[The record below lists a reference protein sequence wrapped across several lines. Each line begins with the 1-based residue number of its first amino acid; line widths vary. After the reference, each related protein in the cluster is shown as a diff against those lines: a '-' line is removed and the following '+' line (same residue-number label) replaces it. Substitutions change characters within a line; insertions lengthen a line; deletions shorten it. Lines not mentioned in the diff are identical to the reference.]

1 MKKIILVDGNNLLFR
16 SYYATAYTGNLMK
29 NSKGFPTNALFG
41 FTNMINKILHE
52 ENPTHII
59 VAFDKGK
66 TFRHEKYADYKGGRG
81 ETPDELKMQFPVA
94 KELLTYMGIKYY
106 EIDNYEAD
114 DIIGTFAKFCDDEDE
129 FIGTIISSDKDLLQL
144 ISSDVDI
151 KLLKQKDYIR
161 YNEETFK
168 EAYGIDP
175 IRIIDLKALMGD
187 SSDNIPGVKGIG
199 EKTALKLLQ
208 QYGSLDNIYQNI
220 DSIKGASKQKLIDD
234 KDNAYKSFDLA
245 TIVRDVPME
254 IDIKDVI
261 LKEKDSE
268 KLNNL
273 YRNLEFY
280 SFLKKEKETV
290 KEINNPIFENHEVVD
305 NKESQNLE
313 PSINFSKV
321 VIDEDGIVDTDIS
334 TKKELSITIVEN
346 VNDIPKIDECAF
358 YLEILGTNYHKSE
371 IIGAGVYN
379 KDVSLYIPFSILKNC
394 KDLLTKTVKST
405 YDLKKTYVSLKW
417 NNIDITNVNF
427 DSMIAASLLDYNVK
441 DDITYLSN
449 QMGYDLEF
457 YESVYGKGSKLH
469 IPDETEVARNCINK
483 AKFIYETKEKLLS
496 KLKEEE
502 MLELYND
509 IEHPLITVLGDMEY
523 NGVYVDKRVLEE
535 MGKEIEIKLELLSK
549 DIYNLA
555 GEEFNISSPFQ
566 LGDILFDK
574 LGLPHGK
581 KGTRG
586 YSTAIDVLEKLKDKH
601 PIINLIIEHR
611 NLTKLHSTYIE
622 GLINSIMPDNKVHTI
637 YTQALTRTGRLSSIE
652 PNLQNIPVRDEY
664 GKLIR
669 KAFIPSP
676 NSIIVSADYSQIEL
690 RILASIAN
698 VEALKQAFKEGKDI
712 HSKTASDIFGVP
724 IDTVT
729 KGMRRIAKAVN
740 FGIVYG
746 ISGFGLSENIGVS
759 TKEAREFINN
769 YLETYPGIKKYMD
782 DTIAKAKETG
792 YVRTLFNRKR
802 IIPELNNKNY
812 MIRSAGE
819 RIALNTPIQGTSA
832 DIIKKAM
839 IEIDKKF
846 KENNIKSK
854 MILQV
859 HDELIFDTLKEE
871 KEKVCEI
878 IESVMDADY
887 NINVP
892 LEIDI
897 ESGEDWYQA
906 K

>member
-16 SYYATAYTGNLMK
+16 SYYATAYNGNLMK

-41 FTNMINKILHE
+41 FTHMINKILHE
-52 ENPTHII
+52 EKPTHII

-129 FIGTIISSDKDLLQL
+129 FIGTIVSSDKDLLQL

-161 YNEETFK
+161 YNEESFK
-168 EAYGIDP
+168 RAYGIEP
-175 IRIIDLKALMGD
+175 IRIVDLKALMGD

-208 QYGSLDNIYQNI
+208 KYGSLDNIYENI
-220 DSIKGASKQKLIDD
+220 DSIKGAARQKLIDD
-234 KDNAYKSFDLA
+234 KENAYKSFDLA

-254 IDIKDVI
+254 ININDVI

-273 YRNLEFY
+273 YEDLEFY
-280 SFLKKEKETV
+280 SFLKKEKEE
-290 KEINNPIFENHEVVD
+290 K
-305 NKESQNLE
+305 
-313 PSINFSKV
+313 KV
-321 VIDEDGIVDTDIS
+321 VRETNV
-334 TKKELSITIVEN
+334 TIVKN
-346 VNDIPKIDECAF
+346 VNEVPKIDECAF
-358 YLEILGTNYHKSE
+358 YLEILGTNYHRSE
-371 IIGAGVYN
+371 IIGAGIYN
-379 KDVSLYIPFSILKNC
+379 EDVSLYIPFAILKDC
-394 KDLLTKTVKST
+394 KDLLTKTIKST
-405 YDLKKTYVSLKW
+405 YDLKKDYVALKW
-417 NNIDITNVNF
+417 NDIDITNVNF
-427 DSMIAASLLDYNVK
+427 DAMIASSLLDYNVK
-441 DDITYLSN
+441 DDIAYLSN
-449 QMGYDLEF
+449 QMGHDLEF
-457 YESVYGKGSKLH
+457 YEKVYGKGTRLH
-469 IPDETEVARNCINK
+469 IPDEVEIAKNCINK
-483 AKFIYETKEKLLS
+483 ARFIYETKEELLN
-496 KLKEEE
+496 KLKDEE
-502 MLELYND
+502 MLDLYYD

-523 NGVYVDKRVLEE
+523 NGVYVDKSILEE

-566 LGDILFDK
+566 LGDILFEK

-581 KGTRG
+581 IGTRG
-586 YSTAIDVLEKLKDKH
+586 YSTAIDVLEKIKDKH

-690 RILASIAN
+690 RILASIAD

-724 IDTVT
+724 VDMVT
-729 KGMRRIAKAVN
+729 KNMRRIAKAVN

-759 TKEAREFINN
+759 TKEAKEFINN

-782 DTIAKAKETG
+782 DTIARAKEVG

-802 IIPELNNKNY
+802 VIPELKNKNY
-812 MIRSAGE
+812 MIRNAGE

-839 IEIDKKF
+839 IEVDKKF

-897 ESGEDWYQA
+897 ESGENWYQA

>member
-41 FTNMINKILHE
+41 FTHMINKILHE
-52 ENPTHII
+52 EKPTHII

-129 FIGTIISSDKDLLQL
+129 FIGTIVSSDKDLLQL

-161 YNEETFK
+161 YNEESFK
-168 EAYGIDP
+168 RAYGIEP
-175 IRIIDLKALMGD
+175 IRIVDLKALMGD

-208 QYGSLDNIYQNI
+208 KYGSLDNIYENI
-220 DSIKGASKQKLIDD
+220 DSIKGAARQKLIDD
-234 KDNAYKSFDLA
+234 KENAYKSFDLA

-254 IDIKDVI
+254 ININDVI

-273 YRNLEFY
+273 YEDLEFY
-280 SFLKKEKETV
+280 SFLKKEKEE
-290 KEINNPIFENHEVVD
+290 K
-305 NKESQNLE
+305 
-313 PSINFSKV
+313 KV
-321 VIDEDGIVDTDIS
+321 VRETNV
-334 TKKELSITIVEN
+334 TIVKN
-346 VNDIPKIDECAF
+346 VNEVPKIDECAF
-358 YLEILGTNYHKSE
+358 YLEILGTNYHRSE
-371 IIGAGVYN
+371 IIGAGIYN
-379 KDVSLYIPFSILKNC
+379 EDVSLYIPFAILKDC
-394 KDLLTKTVKST
+394 KDLLTKTIKST
-405 YDLKKTYVSLKW
+405 YDLKKDYVALKW
-417 NNIDITNVNF
+417 NDIDITNVNF
-427 DSMIAASLLDYNVK
+427 DAMIASSLLDYNVK
-441 DDITYLSN
+441 DDIAYLSN
-449 QMGYDLEF
+449 QMGHDLEF
-457 YESVYGKGSKLH
+457 YEKVYGKGTRLH
-469 IPDETEVARNCINK
+469 IPDEVEIAKNCINK
-483 AKFIYETKEKLLS
+483 ARFIYETKEELLN
-496 KLKEEE
+496 KLKDEE
-502 MLELYND
+502 MLDLYYD

-523 NGVYVDKRVLEE
+523 NGVYVDKSILEK

-566 LGDILFDK
+566 LGDILFEK

-581 KGTRG
+581 IGTRG
-586 YSTAIDVLEKLKDKH
+586 YSTAIDVLEKIKDKH

-690 RILASIAN
+690 RILASIAD

-724 IDTVT
+724 IDMVT
-729 KGMRRIAKAVN
+729 KNMRRIAKAVN

-759 TKEAREFINN
+759 TKEAKEFINN

-782 DTIAKAKETG
+782 DTIARAKEVG

-802 IIPELNNKNY
+802 IIPELKNKNY
-812 MIRSAGE
+812 MIRNAGE

-839 IEIDKKF
+839 IEVDKKF
-846 KENNIKSK
+846 KKNNIKSK

>member
-41 FTNMINKILHE
+41 FTHMINKILHE
-52 ENPTHII
+52 EKPTHII

-129 FIGTIISSDKDLLQL
+129 FIGTIVSSDKDLLQL

-161 YNEETFK
+161 YNEESFK
-168 EAYGIDP
+168 RAYGIEP
-175 IRIIDLKALMGD
+175 IRIVDLKALMGD

-208 QYGSLDNIYQNI
+208 KYGSLDNIYENI
-220 DSIKGASKQKLIDD
+220 DSIKGAAKQKLIDD
-234 KDNAYKSFDLA
+234 KENAYKSFDLA

-254 IDIKDVI
+254 ININDVI

-273 YRNLEFY
+273 YEDLEFY
-280 SFLKKEKETV
+280 SFLKKEKEE
-290 KEINNPIFENHEVVD
+290 K
-305 NKESQNLE
+305 
-313 PSINFSKV
+313 KV
-321 VIDEDGIVDTDIS
+321 VRETNV
-334 TKKELSITIVEN
+334 TIVKN
-346 VNDIPKIDECAF
+346 VNEVPKIDECAF
-358 YLEILGTNYHKSE
+358 YLEILGTNYHRSE
-371 IIGAGVYN
+371 IIGAGIYN
-379 KDVSLYIPFSILKNC
+379 EDVSLYIPFAILKDC

-405 YDLKKTYVSLKW
+405 YDLKKDYVALKW
-417 NNIDITNVNF
+417 NDIDITNVNF
-427 DSMIAASLLDYNVK
+427 DAMIASSLLDYNVK
-441 DDITYLSN
+441 DDIAYLSN
-449 QMGYDLEF
+449 QMGHDLEF
-457 YESVYGKGSKLH
+457 YEKVYGKGTRLH
-469 IPDETEVARNCINK
+469 IPDEVEIAKNCINK
-483 AKFIYETKEKLLS
+483 ARFIYETKEELLN
-496 KLKEEE
+496 KLKAEE
-502 MLELYND
+502 MLDLYYD

-523 NGVYVDKRVLEE
+523 NGVYVDKSILEE

-566 LGDILFDK
+566 LGDILFEK

-581 KGTRG
+581 IGTRG
-586 YSTAIDVLEKLKDKH
+586 YSTAIDVLEKIKDKH

-698 VEALKQAFKEGKDI
+698 VEALKQAFKEGRDI

-724 IDTVT
+724 IDMVT
-729 KGMRRIAKAVN
+729 KNMRRIAKAVN

-759 TKEAREFINN
+759 TKEAKEFINN

-782 DTIAKAKETG
+782 DTIAKAKEVG

-839 IEIDKKF
+839 IEVDKKF

-887 NINVP
+887 NISVP

>member
-41 FTNMINKILHE
+41 FTHMINKILHE
-52 ENPTHII
+52 EKPTHII

-129 FIGTIISSDKDLLQL
+129 FIGTIVSSDKDLLQL

-161 YNEETFK
+161 YNEESFK
-168 EAYGIDP
+168 RAYGIEP
-175 IRIIDLKALMGD
+175 IRIVDLKALMGD

-208 QYGSLDNIYQNI
+208 KYGSLDNIYENI
-220 DSIKGASKQKLIDD
+220 DSIKGAARQKLIDD
-234 KDNAYKSFDLA
+234 KENAYKSFDLA

-254 IDIKDVI
+254 ININDVI

-273 YRNLEFY
+273 YEDLEFY
-280 SFLKKEKETV
+280 SFLKKEKEE
-290 KEINNPIFENHEVVD
+290 K
-305 NKESQNLE
+305 
-313 PSINFSKV
+313 KV
-321 VIDEDGIVDTDIS
+321 VRETNV
-334 TKKELSITIVEN
+334 TIAKN
-346 VNDIPKIDECAF
+346 VNEVPKIDECAF
-358 YLEILGTNYHKSE
+358 YLEILGTNYHRSE
-371 IIGAGVYN
+371 IIGAGIYN
-379 KDVSLYIPFSILKNC
+379 EDVSLYIPFAILKDC
-394 KDLLTKTVKST
+394 KDLLTKTIKST
-405 YDLKKTYVSLKW
+405 YDLKKDYVALKW
-417 NNIDITNVNF
+417 NDIDITNVNF
-427 DSMIAASLLDYNVK
+427 DAMIASSLLDYNVK
-441 DDITYLSN
+441 DDIAYLSN
-449 QMGYDLEF
+449 QMGHDLEF
-457 YESVYGKGSKLH
+457 YEKVYGKGTRLH
-469 IPDETEVARNCINK
+469 IPDEVEIAKNCINK
-483 AKFIYETKEKLLS
+483 ARFIYETKEELLN
-496 KLKEEE
+496 KLKDEE
-502 MLELYND
+502 MLDLYYD

-523 NGVYVDKRVLEE
+523 NGVYVDKSILEE

-566 LGDILFDK
+566 LGDILFEK

-581 KGTRG
+581 IGTRG
-586 YSTAIDVLEKLKDKH
+586 YSTAIDVLEKIKDKH

-690 RILASIAN
+690 RILASIAD

-724 IDTVT
+724 VDMVT
-729 KGMRRIAKAVN
+729 KNMRRIAKAVN

-759 TKEAREFINN
+759 TKEAKEFINN

-782 DTIAKAKETG
+782 DTIARAKEVG

-802 IIPELNNKNY
+802 VIPELKNKNY
-812 MIRSAGE
+812 MIRNAGE

-839 IEIDKKF
+839 IEVDKKF

-897 ESGEDWYQA
+897 ESGENWYQA

>member
-41 FTNMINKILHE
+41 FTHMINKILHE
-52 ENPTHII
+52 EKPTHII

-129 FIGTIISSDKDLLQL
+129 FIGTIVSSDKDLLQL

-161 YNEETFK
+161 YNEESFK
-168 EAYGIDP
+168 RAYGIEP

-208 QYGSLDNIYQNI
+208 KYGSLDSIYENI
-220 DSIKGASKQKLIDD
+220 DSIKGAAKQKLIDD
-234 KDNAYKSFDLA
+234 KENAYKSFDLA

-254 IDIKDVI
+254 ININDVI

-273 YRNLEFY
+273 YEDLEFY
-280 SFLKKEKETV
+280 SFLKKEKEE
-290 KEINNPIFENHEVVD
+290 K
-305 NKESQNLE
+305 
-313 PSINFSKV
+313 KV
-321 VIDEDGIVDTDIS
+321 VRETNV
-334 TKKELSITIVEN
+334 TIVKN
-346 VNDIPKIDECAF
+346 VNEVPKIDECAF
-358 YLEILGTNYHKSE
+358 YLEILGTNYHRSE
-371 IIGAGVYN
+371 IIGAGIYN
-379 KDVSLYIPFSILKNC
+379 EDVSLYIPFAILKDC

-405 YDLKKTYVSLKW
+405 YDLKKDYVALKW
-417 NNIDITNVNF
+417 NDIDITNVNF
-427 DSMIAASLLDYNVK
+427 DAMIASSLLDYNVK
-441 DDITYLSN
+441 DDIAYLSN
-449 QMGYDLEF
+449 QMGHDLEF
-457 YESVYGKGSKLH
+457 YEKVYGKGTRLH
-469 IPDETEVARNCINK
+469 IPDEVEIAKNCINK
-483 AKFIYETKEKLLS
+483 ARFIYETKEELLN
-496 KLKEEE
+496 KLKDEE
-502 MLELYND
+502 MLDLYYD

-523 NGVYVDKRVLEE
+523 NGVYVDKSILEE

-566 LGDILFDK
+566 LGDILFEK

-581 KGTRG
+581 IGTRG
-586 YSTAIDVLEKLKDKH
+586 YSTAIDVLEKIKDKH

-712 HSKTASDIFGVP
+712 HSKTASDIFDVP
-724 IDTVT
+724 IDMVT
-729 KGMRRIAKAVN
+729 KNMRRIAKAVN
-740 FGIVYG
+740 FGIIYG

-759 TKEAREFINN
+759 TKEAKEFINN

-782 DTIAKAKETG
+782 DTIAKAKEVG

-839 IEIDKKF
+839 IEVDKKF

-887 NINVP
+887 SISVP

>member
-1 MKKIILVDGNNLLFR
+1 MPKICYNKKGDNMKKIILVDGNNLLFR

-41 FTNMINKILHE
+41 FANMINKILHE

-81 ETPDELKMQFPVA
+81 ETPDELKMQFPIA

-129 FIGTIISSDKDLLQL
+129 FIGTIVSSDKDLLQL

-168 EAYGIDP
+168 ESYGIEP

-220 DSIKGASKQKLIDD
+220 DSIKGATKQKLIDD

-254 IDIKDVI
+254 IDIKDVV
-261 LKEKDSE
+261 LKEKNSE
-268 KLNNL
+268 KLNSL
-273 YRNLEFY
+273 YEDLEFY
-280 SFLKKEKETV
+280 SFLKKEKEE
-290 KEINNPIFENHEVVD
+290 K
-305 NKESQNLE
+305 K
-313 PSINFSKV
+313 
-321 VIDEDGIVDTDIS
+321 IVRETNV
-334 TKKELSITIVEN
+334 TIVKNINE
-346 VNDIPKIDECAF
+346 VPKIEECAF

-379 KDVSLYIPFSILKNC
+379 QDVSLYIPFSILKDC
-394 KDLLTKTVKST
+394 KDLLTNTVKSV
-405 YDLKKTYVSLKW
+405 YDLKKTYVALKW

-427 DSMIAASLLDYNVK
+427 DTMIASSLLDYNVK
-441 DDITYLSN
+441 DDIAYLSN
-449 QMGYDLEF
+449 QMGYDLDF
-457 YESVYGKGSKLH
+457 YENVYGKGVKLH
-469 IPDETEVARNCINK
+469 IPDEIEVAKNCINK
-483 AKFIYETKEKLLS
+483 ARFVYETKKELLNKLTD
-496 KLKEEE
+496 EE
-502 MLELYND
+502 MLELYDD

-523 NGVYVDKRVLEE
+523 NGVYVDKSILEE

-586 YSTAIDVLEKLKDKH
+586 YSTAIDVLEKIKDKH

-611 NLTKLHSTYIE
+611 NLTKLNSTYIE

-698 VEALKQAFKEGKDI
+698 VEALKQAFKDGKDI

-724 IDTVT
+724 IDMVT
-729 KGMRRIAKAVN
+729 KSMRRIAKAVN

-759 TKEAREFINN
+759 TKKAKEFINN
-769 YLETYPGIKKYMD
+769 YLETYPGIKNYMD
-782 DTIAKAKETG
+782 DTIAKAKEVG